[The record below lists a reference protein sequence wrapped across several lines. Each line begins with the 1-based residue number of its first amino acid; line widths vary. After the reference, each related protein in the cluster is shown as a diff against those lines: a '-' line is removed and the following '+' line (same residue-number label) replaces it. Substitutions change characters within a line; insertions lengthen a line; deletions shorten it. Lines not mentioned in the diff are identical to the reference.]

1 MMAVTNYRNDSLVL
15 GFSNLR
21 QLRSERPLVLARGK
35 GVFVFDENGKDY
47 IEAVSSF
54 YCTALGFSEDELVEA
69 AIKQMRELPFYA
81 SGAHRTV
88 PVVLELADRLAA
100 IAPIPRAKIAFA
112 TTGSEANDHL
122 VKFAWYRNVFAGKP
136 TRRKIVSRRGSYHG
150 GSIFTTALG
159 GAKDVHD
166 SFAIPMN
173 DSLLVSQPDYRRHH
187 IAGEDEDG
195 FSERLA
201 RELSDVIEEAGP
213 DSVAAFIAEPLSVS
227 AGMIPPPAGYFAR
240 VKQVLDRYGID
251 MFIDEIVT
259 GFGRTGEF
267 WGSEKFGLAPQAVT
281 AAKGLS
287 GAYQPISAIIM
298 SEDFYE
304 GVERGSD
311 DTGWFAH
318 AGTYHAHPVAAAVAL
333 KMIEIMQRRDVLGH
347 VRRVIPLF
355 KRMLDDLAVH
365 PLVAGVRAFG
375 LAGAIDAAEPDARG
389 DTAPAASQMKVGGIA
404 KAIYEA
410 GLEAGVILRPLA
422 GTLVLAPPLII
433 TAAEIAELGRRIRAA
448 LDAVL
453 ARPAGA

>member
-1 MMAVTNYRNDSLVL
+1 MMAATNYRNDSLIV

-35 GVFVFDENGKDY
+35 GIFVFDENGKDY

-136 TRRKIVSRRGSYHG
+136 TRRKIISRRGSYHG

-173 DSLLVSQPDYRRHH
+173 DSLLVSQPDYRRHR
-187 IAGEDEDG
+187 IAGEGEDA

-201 RELSDVIEEAGP
+201 RELGDVIEEAGP
-213 DSVAAFIAEPLSVS
+213 DSVTAFIAEPLSVS
-227 AGMIPPPAGYFAR
+227 AGMIPPPAGYFAK
-240 VKQVLDRYGID
+240 VKKVLDRYGID
-251 MFIDEIVT
+251 MFVDEIVT
-259 GFGRTGEF
+259 GFGRTGDF
-267 WGSEKFGLAPQAVT
+267 WGTTTFGLAPQAIT
-281 AAKGLS
+281 TAKGLS
-287 GAYQPISAIIM
+287 GAYQPISAIVM
-298 SEDFYE
+298 SEDFYD

-311 DTGWFAH
+311 AKGWFAH

-333 KMIEIMQRRDVLGH
+333 KMIEIMQKRDVLGH
-347 VRRVIPLF
+347 VRRIIPLF
-355 KRMLDDLAVH
+355 KRMLDDLEAH

-389 DTAPAASQMKVGGIA
+389 DAAASASQMKVGGIA
-404 KAIYEA
+404 KTIYEA
-410 GLEAGVILRPLA
+410 GLEAGVVLRPLA

-453 ARPAGA
+453 ARPRRA

>member
-1 MMAVTNYRNDSLVL
+1 
-15 GFSNLR
+15 
-21 QLRSERPLVLARGK
+21 
-35 GVFVFDENGKDY
+35 
-47 IEAVSSF
+47 
-54 YCTALGFSEDELVEA
+54 
-69 AIKQMRELPFYA
+69 
-81 SGAHRTV
+81 
-88 PVVLELADRLAA
+88 
-100 IAPIPRAKIAFA
+100 
-112 TTGSEANDHL
+112 
-122 VKFAWYRNVFAGKP
+122 
-136 TRRKIVSRRGSYHG
+136 
-150 GSIFTTALG
+150 
-159 GAKDVHD
+159 
-166 SFAIPMN
+166 
-173 DSLLVSQPDYRRHH
+173 
-187 IAGEDEDG
+187 
-195 FSERLA
+195 
-201 RELSDVIEEAGP
+201 
-213 DSVAAFIAEPLSVS
+213 
-227 AGMIPPPAGYFAR
+227 
-240 VKQVLDRYGID
+240 VLDRYGID

-281 AAKGLS
+281 TAKGLS

-311 DTGWFAH
+311 DKGWFAH

-375 LAGAIDAAEPDARG
+375 LAGAIDAAEPDAHG
-389 DTAPAASQMKVGGIA
+389 DVAPAASRMKVGGIA
-404 KAIYEA
+404 KTIYEA

-453 ARPAGA
+453 ARSIGA

>member
-1 MMAVTNYRNDSLVL
+1 MMAATNYRNDSLVL

-173 DSLLVSQPDYRRHH
+173 DSLLVSQPDYRRHR

-347 VRRVIPLF
+347 VRRVIPLL